1 MPEKSLCFPST
12 AALCLFLKEINLRN
26 FVLLGKKRTLI
37 APFAADAIALASKK
51 YSATLLQT
59 PLRKTIPNGDCL
71 GLLSYCLQQFPPT
84 IKRSFLKA
92 T

>member
-12 AALCLFLKEINLRN
+12 AALCLFLKEIHLRK

-37 APFAADAIALASKK
+37 APFAAEAIALALKK

-59 PLRKTIPNGDCL
+59 AGMDRHPEA
-71 GLLSYCLQQFPPT
+71 
-84 IKRSFLKA
+84 A
-92 T
+92 TA